1 VLLYAVEK
9 YSIPSGIPF
18 ENLSPE
24 IMKDVVHQV
33 KSKCKKYVIGA
44 MYEDTKRLFYS
55 FSKKGGNG

>member
-44 MYEDTKRLFYS
+44 MYEDTK
-55 FSKKGGNG
+55 